1 MTTDGKE
8 NKIDHVDEAMHASP
22 EPTTAPDENWQ
33 NTGIRTKVV
42 EELRHLA
49 EEHGLRKVLLFGS
62 RARGD
67 FRRES
72 DIDLA
77 VSGGNAERFHLD
89 AEEMTSTLLKYDV
102 VNLDYPLRPELLK
115 SIEREGKVLFEKV

>member
-1 MTTDGKE
+1 ME
-8 NKIDHVDEAMHASP
+8 VDQSMDIIPDDPVPHGPEATSNSN
-22 EPTTAPDENWQ
+22 ETWQ
-33 NTGIRTKVV
+33 NTGIRNIVV

-49 EEHGLRKVLLFGS
+49 EDHGLRKVLLFGS

-77 VSGGNAERFHLD
+77 VSGGNAERFLLD
-89 AEEMTSTLLKYDV
+89 AEETTSTLLKYDV
-102 VNLDYPLRPELLK
+102 VNLDHPLRPELLK